1 MVRLALYL
9 CFRYNSEVGFLAMMR
24 KVADTP
30 GSFAKAGYLEIFVE
44 QVYF

>member
-1 MVRLALYL
+1 MCLL
-9 CFRYNSEVGFLAMMR
+9 FRYNSEVGFLAMMR
-24 KVADTP
+24 EVADTP